1 MPRSAHAET
10 QVTSDTSG
18 DALSHDLI
26 GSGAW
31 ILPLL
36 IATFLVYREFK
47 KGSGRGKLALGLLAA
62 VGVVIILVPPLGSVA
77 LALAMLAL
85 VLVILERR
93 L

>member
-1 MPRSAHAET
+1 M
-10 QVTSDTSG
+10 SD

-31 ILPLL
+31 VLPLL
-36 IATFLVYREFK
+36 IATFLVYLEFK
-47 KGSGRGKLALGLLAA
+47 KSERRGKFALGLLAA
-62 VGVVIILVPPLGSVA
+62 IGVVIILVPALGSVA
-77 LALAMLAL
+77 LALSMLAL